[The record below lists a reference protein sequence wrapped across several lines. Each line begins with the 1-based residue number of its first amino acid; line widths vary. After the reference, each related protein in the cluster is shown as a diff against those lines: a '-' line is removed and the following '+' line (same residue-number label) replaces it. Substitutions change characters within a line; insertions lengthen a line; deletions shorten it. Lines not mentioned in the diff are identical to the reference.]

1 MSIFENKK
9 DVIIAGS
16 GLGGLVCGYILAK
29 NGYHVSIF
37 EKNQQIGGCL
47 QTFVRKGVKFDTG
60 MHYIGSL
67 DEGQLMHR
75 LFKYLNLW
83 EDVRLSPLDR
93 AVS

>member
-67 DEGQLMHR
+67 DEGQQLR
-75 LFKYLNLW
+75 SEERRVGKECRSRW
-83 EDVRLSPLDR
+83 SPYH
-93 AVS
+93 